1 MESTLKLLYLDI
13 KNSTGDLAINKRKE
27 NQGWPPNL
35 SVGLKQNIMFQTKIL
50 QEKMG
55 NFCVKRIQVR
65 AGIPTSY
72 SGEIIRR
79 ILKSGWIKVETCT
92 EERSA

>member
-1 MESTLKLLYLDI
+1 
-13 KNSTGDLAINKRKE
+13 
-27 NQGWPPNL
+27 
-35 SVGLKQNIMFQTKIL
+35 MFQTKIL

-55 NFCVKRIQVR
+55 NFCVKKIQVR
-65 AGIPTSY
+65 AGIPPSF

-79 ILKSGWIKVETCT
+79 ILKNGWIKVETCT